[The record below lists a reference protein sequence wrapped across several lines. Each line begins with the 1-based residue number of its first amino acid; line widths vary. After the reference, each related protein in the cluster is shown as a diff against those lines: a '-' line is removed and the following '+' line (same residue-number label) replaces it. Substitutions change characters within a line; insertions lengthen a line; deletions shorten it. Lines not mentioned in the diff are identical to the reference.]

1 MTPDTAGPGSATDVA
16 TSAAAVSTEPT
27 EVEPP
32 TDPGG
37 AVDAAAIEAAP
48 RSNGNWW
55 YGPVTVK
62 TGVFLVEPGMLGS
75 GGRYLHAAPI
85 GQRYVFVSVV
95 LTWEGEQTRE
105 IRFRSDGGTSAS
117 IQLGVL
123 DERIDPVGRVV
134 PDPGPLR
141 PVATDSMVLEPGARS
156 AFEVVFALPEAVV
169 EANLLVDG
177 RVHQSLTIPGDAPS
191 PPSTWVG
198 TWRRGAETIGPMRYG
213 RPLLDALV
221 GSDARVMKIQQRL
234 DGLTVVSVPSASI
247 SSDGE
252 VDTRN
257 ERSIDIHL
265 VKGDLREAA
274 TLRAIRGGAA
284 LLLYVGSDRSVV
296 LLYERRARS

>member
-1 MTPDTAGPGSATDVA
+1 M
-16 TSAAAVSTEPT
+16 
-27 EVEPP
+27 
-32 TDPGG
+32 
-37 AVDAAAIEAAP
+37 
-48 RSNGNWW
+48 
-55 YGPVTVK
+55 TVK

-177 RVHQSLTIPGDAPS
+177 RVHLPLTIPGDAPS

-257 ERSIDIHL
+257 GKEHRTFTWLRATCGKRRRCGPFVAGRRFFCMWAVIVRSCFCTSGVRVPSQDDRRCAMVIHL
-265 VKGDLREAA
+265 AV
-274 TLRAIRGGAA
+274 
-284 LLLYVGSDRSVV
+284 S
-296 LLYERRARS
+296 